1 MAFQTNFKKLRIGVF
16 LIPRGLIIAI
26 SVGIIG
32 GIIFGLI
39 FIDFKNPNELN
50 FVQGSSLTI
59 LTEKTDFKKG
69 EIIKIRIINSGS
81 TPITFSDA
89 SFGLR
94 ITGLDG
100 RVLYSPISA
109 QVISVLELKE
119 EQIFEWDQIKN
130 DGDSILEGTYKITS
144 SGLDEDGKT
153 IKKSITINIFK

>member
-1 MAFQTNFKKLRIGVF
+1 

-32 GIIFGLI
+32 GIVFGLI

-144 SGLDEDGKT
+144 SGLDEDGQT
-153 IKKSITINIFK
+153 IKKSIAINIFK

>member
-1 MAFQTNFKKLRIGVF
+1 M
-16 LIPRGLIIAI
+16 IPRGLIIAI

-69 EIIKIRIINSGS
+69 EIIKIRIINSGTS
-81 TPITFSDA
+81 PITFSDA

-144 SGLDEDGKT
+144 SGLDEDGQT
-153 IKKSITINIFK
+153 IKKSIAINIFK

>member
-1 MAFQTNFKKLRIGVF
+1 M
-16 LIPRGLIIAI
+16 IPRGLIIAI

-144 SGLDEDGKT
+144 SGLDEDGQT
-153 IKKSITINIFK
+153 IKKSIAINIFK

>member
-1 MAFQTNFKKLRIGVF
+1 M
-16 LIPRGLIIAI
+16 IPRGLIIAI

-39 FIDFKNPNELN
+39 FIDFK
-50 FVQGSSLTI
+50 
-59 LTEKTDFKKG
+59 KG
-69 EIIKIRIINSGS
+69 EIIKIRIINSGT

-119 EQIFEWDQIKN
+119 ERIFEWDQIKN
-130 DGDSILEGTYKITS
+130 DGDFILEGTYKIIS
-144 SGLDEDGKT
+144 SGLDQDGKT

>member
-1 MAFQTNFKKLRIGVF
+1 

-32 GIIFGLI
+32 GVIFGLI

-109 QVISVLELKE
+109 QVISVLEPKV

-144 SGLDEDGKT
+144 SGLDEDGQT
-153 IKKSITINIFK
+153 IKKSIAINIFK

>member
-1 MAFQTNFKKLRIGVF
+1 M
-16 LIPRGLIIAI
+16 IPRGLIIAI

-81 TPITFSDA
+81 TQITFSDA